1 MYQLINQNRQEKIA
15 MYMKQPKKKLAE
27 MLCNC
32 NELIDHNSDYSGSFT
47 YDNKAI
53 LNKNR
58 RVKNVVNK

>member
-1 MYQLINQNRQEKIA
+1 
-15 MYMKQPKKKLAE
+15 MKKRKNVKEYPRKY
-27 MLCNC
+27 
-32 NELIDHNSDYSGSFT
+32 NEGIDNGYSGSFT